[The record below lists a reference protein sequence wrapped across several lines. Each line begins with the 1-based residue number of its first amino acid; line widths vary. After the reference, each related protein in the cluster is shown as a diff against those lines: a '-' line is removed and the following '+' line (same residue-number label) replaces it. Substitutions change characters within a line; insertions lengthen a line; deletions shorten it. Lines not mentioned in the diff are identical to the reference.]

1 METYRFLRKKLEW
14 PWVAVGMLD
23 LRSESAKM
31 LDLKQRYGRME
42 IWMVG
47 ICENARIEVGVC
59 ENARIEVGVYKKM
72 LDSRSESVKTVIPD
86 RNQRLSGRQ
95 LPPS

>member
-1 METYRFLRKKLEW
+1 
-14 PWVAVGMLD
+14 MLY

-31 LDLKQRYGRME
+31 FDLKQRYGWME